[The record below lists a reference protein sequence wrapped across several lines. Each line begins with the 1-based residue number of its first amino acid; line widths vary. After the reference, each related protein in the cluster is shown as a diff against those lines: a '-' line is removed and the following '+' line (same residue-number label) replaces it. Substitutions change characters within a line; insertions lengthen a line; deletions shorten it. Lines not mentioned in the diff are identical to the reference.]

1 MLFHLIA
8 GIHHLDVI
16 HHLEVVQHRC
26 STVSTIMYMV
36 QTKHTKCFADRKSII
51 VRKIIVMIIV
61 MIFLTIMT
69 GQADN
74 GFYHL
79 VLRGAIM

>member
-1 MLFHLIA
+1 MSIFVEKV
-8 GIHHLDVI
+8 GVF
-16 HHLEVVQHRC
+16 R
-26 STVSTIMYMV
+26 
-36 QTKHTKCFADRKSII
+36 TKTHIV

-61 MIFLTIMT
+61 MIFLTLMT

-79 VLRGAIM
+79 VLRGAII